1 MSLRRRLALI
11 AGGVTAFAVLSVALL
26 SGLLSARTMYEQ
38 VDSELASALEI
49 SVDDELATALALT
62 SRATL
67 EKNSPEILI
76 DVYFVEGD
84 VQPAAST
91 TAQVP
96 AGDAVLDQLLAKPDS
111 DVLFETVNTKSGI
124 TVRVGVMPLADG
136 AVIRA
141 MRPITDLQASIG
153 TLTAGIAALA
163 LLASVVTAVVASVVV
178 GSALQPIMLLTR
190 AAEVI
195 AETKVL
201 DESGLAAATSGRS
214 DELARLSTSFQTV
227 VKALAQS
234 REQQRRL
241 VDDAA
246 HELRTPLTSMRAN
259 LDLMSMIEKSDR
271 EIKPADRLQMLESM
285 NEEMTE
291 LTDLLEELVAL
302 ASPVPSISDVAEEG
316 RVHLEE
322 LADHVVRRFT
332 RRANREINL
341 EATES
346 IVRGRGPLI
355 ERAIANLVGNA
366 VKFSPDGA
374 AINVT
379 VRDGMVLVDDAG
391 PGIPAEYRSQVLER
405 FWRAPESRALP
416 GSGLGLSIVADMAAA
431 HSGSVIV
438 DQSPLG
444 GARVGF
450 LLTELKTSDAE

>member
-96 AGDAVLDQLLAKPDS
+96 AGDAVLDQLLAKPGS

-271 EIKPADRLQMLESM
+271 EIKPADRLQLLESM

-450 LLTELKTSDAE
+450 LLPELKTSDTE

>member
-1 MSLRRRLALI
+1 
-11 AGGVTAFAVLSVALL
+11 
-26 SGLLSARTMYEQ
+26 
-38 VDSELASALEI
+38 
-49 SVDDELATALALT
+49 
-62 SRATL
+62 
-67 EKNSPEILI
+67 
-76 DVYFVEGD
+76 
-84 VQPAAST
+84 
-91 TAQVP
+91 
-96 AGDAVLDQLLAKPDS
+96 
-111 DVLFETVNTKSGI
+111 
-124 TVRVGVMPLADG
+124 
-136 AVIRA
+136 
-141 MRPITDLQASIG
+141 
-153 TLTAGIAALA
+153 
-163 LLASVVTAVVASVVV
+163 
-178 GSALQPIMLLTR
+178 
-190 AAEVI
+190 
-195 AETKVL
+195 
-201 DESGLAAATSGRS
+201 
-214 DELARLSTSFQTV
+214 
-227 VKALAQS
+227 
-234 REQQRRL
+234 
-241 VDDAA
+241 
-246 HELRTPLTSMRAN
+246 MRAN

-450 LLTELKTSDAE
+450 LLPELKTSDAE

>member
-1 MSLRRRLALI
+1 
-11 AGGVTAFAVLSVALL
+11 VTAFAVLSVALL

>member
-96 AGDAVLDQLLAKPDS
+96 AGDAVLDQLLAKPGS

-341 EATES
+341 EATQS

-355 ERAIANLVGNA
+355 ERKLYPNVDFYTGVIYKAIGFPT
-366 VKFSPDGA
+366 KMF
-374 AINVT
+374 T
-379 VRDGMVLVDDAG
+379 VLFALGR
-391 PGIPAEYRSQVLER
+391 
-405 FWRAPESRALP
+405 LP
-416 GSGLGLSIVADMAAA
+416 GWIAQWREMIEDPDTRIGRPRQIYVGATERDYQPVAK
-431 HSGSVIV
+431 
-438 DQSPLG
+438 
-444 GARVGF
+444 R
-450 LLTELKTSDAE
+450 

>member
-1 MSLRRRLALI
+1 
-11 AGGVTAFAVLSVALL
+11 
-26 SGLLSARTMYEQ
+26 
-38 VDSELASALEI
+38 
-49 SVDDELATALALT
+49 
-62 SRATL
+62 
-67 EKNSPEILI
+67 
-76 DVYFVEGD
+76 
-84 VQPAAST
+84 
-91 TAQVP
+91 
-96 AGDAVLDQLLAKPDS
+96 
-111 DVLFETVNTKSGI
+111 
-124 TVRVGVMPLADG
+124 MPLADG

-450 LLTELKTSDAE
+450 LLPELKTSDAE

>member
-1 MSLRRRLALI
+1 
-11 AGGVTAFAVLSVALL
+11 
-26 SGLLSARTMYEQ
+26 
-38 VDSELASALEI
+38 
-49 SVDDELATALALT
+49 
-62 SRATL
+62 
-67 EKNSPEILI
+67 
-76 DVYFVEGD
+76 
-84 VQPAAST
+84 
-91 TAQVP
+91 
-96 AGDAVLDQLLAKPDS
+96 
-111 DVLFETVNTKSGI
+111 
-124 TVRVGVMPLADG
+124 
-136 AVIRA
+136 
-141 MRPITDLQASIG
+141 
-153 TLTAGIAALA
+153 
-163 LLASVVTAVVASVVV
+163 
-178 GSALQPIMLLTR
+178 
-190 AAEVI
+190 
-195 AETKVL
+195 
-201 DESGLAAATSGRS
+201 
-214 DELARLSTSFQTV
+214 
-227 VKALAQS
+227 
-234 REQQRRL
+234 
-241 VDDAA
+241 
-246 HELRTPLTSMRAN
+246 
-259 LDLMSMIEKSDR
+259 
-271 EIKPADRLQMLESM
+271 
-285 NEEMTE
+285 
-291 LTDLLEELVAL
+291 VAL

-450 LLTELKTSDAE
+450 LLPELKTSDAE

>member
-1 MSLRRRLALI
+1 
-11 AGGVTAFAVLSVALL
+11 
-26 SGLLSARTMYEQ
+26 
-38 VDSELASALEI
+38 
-49 SVDDELATALALT
+49 
-62 SRATL
+62 
-67 EKNSPEILI
+67 
-76 DVYFVEGD
+76 
-84 VQPAAST
+84 
-91 TAQVP
+91 
-96 AGDAVLDQLLAKPDS
+96 
-111 DVLFETVNTKSGI
+111 
-124 TVRVGVMPLADG
+124 
-136 AVIRA
+136 
-141 MRPITDLQASIG
+141 
-153 TLTAGIAALA
+153 
-163 LLASVVTAVVASVVV
+163 
-178 GSALQPIMLLTR
+178 
-190 AAEVI
+190 
-195 AETKVL
+195 
-201 DESGLAAATSGRS
+201 
-214 DELARLSTSFQTV
+214 
-227 VKALAQS
+227 
-234 REQQRRL
+234 
-241 VDDAA
+241 
-246 HELRTPLTSMRAN
+246 
-259 LDLMSMIEKSDR
+259 MIEKSDR

-450 LLTELKTSDAE
+450 LLPELKTSDAE